1 METWKEQRRKILASC
16 SSVIAEDIKPFQE
29 PLRPDCS
36 CWLWIAFESNGW
48 LYYSQYLQDLDLI
61 QLIDNTSASS
71 LSLTACFSRK
81 LHFILA
87 CYPQVP
93 QIQIYSTTLMSVWW
107 WHWYQVNHRR
117 GGAGGLWKGAPVTRK
132 YIAMTSRWRL
142 YCLFLR
148 LFIIDTWTS
157 PCPAKPFCCKWHYY
171 LPGNPS
177 TGRSSHSSG
186 LETNLYS
193 CL

>member
-1 METWKEQRRKILASC
+1 MFFCDSRRYKTFSRTSASWLLLLALNSFW
-16 SSVIAEDIKPFQE
+16 IQ
-29 PLRPDCS
+29 
-36 CWLWIAFESNGW
+36 WLVVLQS
-48 LYYSQYLQDLDLI
+48 LQYLDLI

-107 WHWYQVNHRR
+107 WHWDQVNHRR
-117 GGAGGLWKGAPVTRK
+117 GGAGGLWKGVPVTRK

-148 LFIIDTWTS
+148 LFIINTWTS
-157 PCPAKPFCCKWHYY
+157 PCLAKLFCCKWYYY

-177 TGRSSHSSG
+177 TGRPSHSSG

-193 CL
+193 CLVMSRSQG